1 MEFSVSKHQFYVKNM
16 NGSDSSAKSSPEN
29 KNIPF
34 WQSKRNFPPPLVE
47 DINKWDTLQPT
58 DNFDLGDLDENE

>member
-1 MEFSVSKHQFYVKNM
+1 M

-34 WQSKRNFPPPLVE
+34 WQSKRNFPSPLVE

-58 DNFDLGDLDENE
+58 DNFDLGDLDKNE